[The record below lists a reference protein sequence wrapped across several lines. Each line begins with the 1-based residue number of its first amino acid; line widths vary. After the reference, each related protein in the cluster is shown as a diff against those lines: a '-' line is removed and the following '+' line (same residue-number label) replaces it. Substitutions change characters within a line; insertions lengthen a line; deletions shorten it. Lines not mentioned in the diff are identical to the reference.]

1 MTLASI
7 WITGSRGGPIFG
19 VTVLITV
26 LGCHIAIAGG
36 IKGEHRMARS
46 AAESPSL
53 LAYRTVPTQLR
64 AAALHE
70 AVGSAHVYIY
80 QWSHVCVVQRHL
92 RPRFGARFAGRASG
106 ERRKCSVVS
115 SLSSSLTIYTPVIH
129 SVAALKLAGA
139 AGAIGAVSLLQFT
152 LQ

>member
-70 AVGSAHVYIY
+70 AVGRAHVYIY
-80 QWSHVCVVQRHL
+80 RWSVGLTCVLFNVICARGLEHVL
-92 RPRFGARFAGRASG
+92 RVGRRVNVES
-106 ERRKCSVVS
+106 
-115 SLSSSLTIYTPVIH
+115 
-129 SVAALKLAGA
+129 AA
-139 AGAIGAVSLLQFT
+139 
-152 LQ
+152 